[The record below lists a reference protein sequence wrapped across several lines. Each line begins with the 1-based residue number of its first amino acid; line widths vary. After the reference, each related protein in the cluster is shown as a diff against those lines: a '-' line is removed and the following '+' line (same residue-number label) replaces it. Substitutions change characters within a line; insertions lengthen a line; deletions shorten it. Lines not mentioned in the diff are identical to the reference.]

1 MHRRSGEI
9 RKLSSRR
16 QLINT
21 LWGAN
26 NDVIMDVFPYI
37 SRKRHPFDNGRTMDV
52 ISSGHKFPKRQPTQ
66 QEKRHAIE
74 NQ

>member
-1 MHRRSGEI
+1 
-9 RKLSSRR
+9 
-16 QLINT
+16 
-21 LWGAN
+21 
-26 NDVIMDVFPYI
+26 
-37 SRKRHPFDNGRTMDV
+37 MDV